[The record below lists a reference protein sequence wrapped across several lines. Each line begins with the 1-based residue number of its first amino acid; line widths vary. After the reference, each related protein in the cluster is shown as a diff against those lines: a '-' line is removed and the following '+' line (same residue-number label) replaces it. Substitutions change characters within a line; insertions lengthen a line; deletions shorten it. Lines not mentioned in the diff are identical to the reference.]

1 MGEVVKMDYQAIF
14 SALDAEIAKLERIRE
29 LLVQNGKVNDVISRT
44 LGKRTAVKK
53 PVKRVMS
60 VEARARI
67 AAAQKRRWAKTRRA
81 AKKAASAVAVP
92 A

>member
-1 MGEVVKMDYQAIF
+1 MDYQAIF

-29 LLVQNGKVNDVISRT
+29 LLAQNGKVNDVISRT
-44 LGKRTAVKK
+44 LGKRTAIKKTVKH
-53 PVKRVMS
+53 VMS

-81 AKKAASAVAVP
+81 AKKAAAAVAIP

>member
-1 MGEVVKMDYQAIF
+1 MHYQAIF

-29 LLVQNGKVNDVISRT
+29 LLAQNGKVNDVISRT
-44 LGKRTAVKK
+44 LGKRTAIKKTVKH
-53 PVKRVMS
+53 VMS

-81 AKKAASAVAVP
+81 AKKAAAAVAVP

>member
-1 MGEVVKMDYQAIF
+1 MDYQAIF

-29 LLVQNGKVNDVISRT
+29 LLAQNGKVNDVISRT
-44 LGKRTAVKK
+44 LGKRTAIKKTVKH
-53 PVKRVMS
+53 VMS

-81 AKKAASAVAVP
+81 AKKAAAAVAVP

>member
-1 MGEVVKMDYQAIF
+1 MDYQAIF

-29 LLVQNGKVNDVISRT
+29 LLAQNGKVNDVISRT
-44 LGKRTAVKK
+44 LGKSTAIKKTVKH
-53 PVKRVMS
+53 VMS

-81 AKKAASAVAVP
+81 AKKAAAAVAVP

>member
-1 MGEVVKMDYQAIF
+1 MDYQAIF

-29 LLVQNGKVNDVISRT
+29 LLAQNGKVNDVISRT
-44 LGKRTAVKK
+44 LGKGTAIKK
-53 PVKRVMS
+53 TVKRVMS

-81 AKKAASAVAVP
+81 AKKAAAAVAVP

>member
-1 MGEVVKMDYQAIF
+1 MDYQAIF

-29 LLVQNGKVNDVISRT
+29 LLAQNGKVNDVISRT
-44 LGKRTAVKK
+44 LGKRTAIKK
-53 PVKRVMS
+53 TVKRVMS

-81 AKKAASAVAVP
+81 AKKAAAAVAVP

>member
-1 MGEVVKMDYQAIF
+1 MDYQAIF

-29 LLVQNGKVNDVISRT
+29 LLAQNGKVNDVISRT
-44 LGKRTAVKK
+44 LGKRTAIKK
-53 PVKRVMS
+53 TVKRVMS

-81 AKKAASAVAVP
+81 AKKAAAAVAIP

>member
-1 MGEVVKMDYQAIF
+1 MDYQAIF

-29 LLVQNGKVNDVISRT
+29 LLAQNGKVNDVISRT
-44 LGKRTAVKK
+44 LGKGTAIKK
-53 PVKRVMS
+53 TIKRVMS

-81 AKKAASAVAVP
+81 AKKAAAAVAVP